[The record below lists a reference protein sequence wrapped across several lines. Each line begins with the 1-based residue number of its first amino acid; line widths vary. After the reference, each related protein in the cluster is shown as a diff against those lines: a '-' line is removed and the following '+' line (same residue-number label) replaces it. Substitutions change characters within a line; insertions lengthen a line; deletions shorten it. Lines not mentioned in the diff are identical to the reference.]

1 MKKIAAALLALF
13 SVVSLLGGC
22 TVVVN
27 DEPCGIENVYLL
39 TNAEKYEKY
48 AHIGS
53 TPETVMTAALA
64 KNEGEGM
71 QFVYK
76 PEKAQ
81 TNVRVTVSDFVLDGG
96 TEKIEDV
103 TVYYQH
109 YIYCAAAYTEYK
121 TLQRVGYYPDILIPI
136 NDDCSDLN
144 GIDVEAN
151 ANQGFWIT
159 VWSAKD
165 QTAGVYRGE
174 VTLETDGGEK
184 RVIPVEITVWD
195 FSVPEEPSFDAAYSI
210 YWFESSVSYKEAY
223 EYALRYRLNG
233 SFTPSVRSQDYDADT
248 MAKKTAEYLAEHPG
262 VSCFM
267 PSGYT
272 AEYFNALEKYGILDK
287 CFTYYFDEP
296 GNYYSINK
304 KMSETFAWA
313 HALNPN
319 VKNMV
324 TTASRDTI
332 TDVDIWCGIWSSH
345 DCDEPT
351 VRDRIS
357 EGYEMWW
364 YGCVGPKS
372 PYPTYHIQDDLMTSR
387 LVHWMQKDWGFTG
400 NLYWVTDMNKRC
412 EIGYGKTEY
421 GSMDRDIYTQPY
433 VFHNSE
439 TGDDCVGAA
448 GDGFLFCYAKEG
460 DGVVNRNMILPTIR
474 LESVRDGS
482 EDFEYLTLLE
492 KKIGALFEKWG
503 VTDIS
508 LDTYLDTYFDS
519 LYISMSN
526 MYRDS
531 AFTQRMRER
540 IAHDIMHAE
549 SAVSVEAAPTFENP
563 NRRAVTVY
571 AENGS
576 NVVIDGENI
585 QGESRGDYSV
595 YTRYFDM
602 NNIADRTEI
611 TVTVNGEEY
620 TRVLKTLEDIELMEE
635 SRAAVQAAAEELK
648 LPIASKTVRKLFEKN
663 SFKPYEYNNMGSTS
677 PVDGTGISDNREYA
691 QEVWKC
697 LALDIKN
704 TIPLTVMNEAGDLL
718 DEPKAEY
725 LTLYVPN
732 GATVKVEG
740 KDATFVEQT
749 ENYSVYSAKLDTT
762 GYARYFYDVEVTLN
776 GVTETWRKIVF
787 NQSAE
792 MSPLINMSAEDLAAK
807 LAAEPKNAG
816 TDFEVIEYEG
826 APAIKVTINAE
837 HSLSI
842 PKSLIPSL
850 NLKLYKKIIADIVN
864 VSDDHGGFAVSIRAS
879 FATPVTEIEIPSNDF
894 DGFAIGGMPA
904 GQFGKVTAV
913 TLLYSTKYQKEVTL
927 IIRGL
932 YAMKNPDDAAQQK

>member
-136 NDDCSDLN
+136 NGDCSDLN

-482 EDFEYLTLLE
+482 EDFET
-492 KKIGALFEKWG
+492 
-503 VTDIS
+503 
-508 LDTYLDTYFDS
+508 
-519 LYISMSN
+519 
-526 MYRDS
+526 
-531 AFTQRMRER
+531 
-540 IAHDIMHAE
+540 
-549 SAVSVEAAPTFENP
+549 
-563 NRRAVTVY
+563 
-571 AENGS
+571 
-576 NVVIDGENI
+576 
-585 QGESRGDYSV
+585 
-595 YTRYFDM
+595 
-602 NNIADRTEI
+602 
-611 TVTVNGEEY
+611 
-620 TRVLKTLEDIELMEE
+620 
-635 SRAAVQAAAEELK
+635 
-648 LPIASKTVRKLFEKN
+648 
-663 SFKPYEYNNMGSTS
+663 
-677 PVDGTGISDNREYA
+677 
-691 QEVWKC
+691 
-697 LALDIKN
+697 
-704 TIPLTVMNEAGDLL
+704 
-718 DEPKAEY
+718 
-725 LTLYVPN
+725 
-732 GATVKVEG
+732 
-740 KDATFVEQT
+740 
-749 ENYSVYSAKLDTT
+749 
-762 GYARYFYDVEVTLN
+762 
-776 GVTETWRKIVF
+776 
-787 NQSAE
+787 
-792 MSPLINMSAEDLAAK
+792 
-807 LAAEPKNAG
+807 
-816 TDFEVIEYEG
+816 
-826 APAIKVTINAE
+826 
-837 HSLSI
+837 
-842 PKSLIPSL
+842 
-850 NLKLYKKIIADIVN
+850 
-864 VSDDHGGFAVSIRAS
+864 
-879 FATPVTEIEIPSNDF
+879 
-894 DGFAIGGMPA
+894 
-904 GQFGKVTAV
+904 
-913 TLLYSTKYQKEVTL
+913 
-927 IIRGL
+927 
-932 YAMKNPDDAAQQK
+932 